1 VGLLTNKSGRR
12 FRTDLRSTLTA
23 RVTSVG
29 GRKWKGREAAGGDK
43 GNARKGLAAEVV
55 ERSGVK
61 WAGLGCYDLTSGL
74 GCRPFRVTEK
84 LQGYRSHCTLGAR
97 PWRPAHLILLAR
109 PCPCPCPCPDNEF
122 DLVWGGG
129 VEGGG
134 RCGGGENR
142 EKVVVESGSASGGA
156 RRWRRRHH
164 VGRRISIGG
173 GGDAQSS
180 IKVRV

>member
-1 VGLLTNKSGRR
+1 VELQRRNYSYTVTESSRSWEQGGKVGLLTNKSGRR

-109 PCPCPCPCPDNEF
+109 PCPRPCPCPDNEF

-134 RCGGGENR
+134 RWR
-142 EKVVVESGSASGGA
+142 WKQRKSGG
-156 RRWRRRHH
+156 R
-164 VGRRISIGG
+164 VG
-173 GGDAQSS
+173 
-180 IKVRV
+180 